1 MANQTKLV
9 TASARKRTLYR
20 RKAASTAIA
29 FGDHLVE
36 NGTGE
41 VTPMTNPNEER
52 IVGLARKTVVST
64 DSDYASLTQ
73 IPVLV
78 DEDGIYEFTDAGG
91 AFTEADEGLYIDFD
105 ATLPKQEVDRSAST
119 YDQVYVTKVISA
131 TKCLGQITRWAGSEP
146 PATN

>member
-1 MANQTKLV
+1 MADVIVKPSNKN
-9 TASARKRTLYR
+9 RTVYR

-29 FGDHLVE
+29 YMDRLVE

-52 IVGLARKTVVST
+52 MVGWAGRAVVST

-73 IPVLV
+73 IPVIV
-78 DEDGIYEFTDAGG
+78 DEDAVVEFTDTG
-91 AFTEADEGLYIDFD
+91 ATFTEADEGLYIDAD
-105 ATLPKQEVDRSAST
+105 ATLPATEVDRSAST
-119 YDQVYVTKVISA
+119 YDQVYVTKFVSA
-131 TKCLGQITRWAGSEP
+131 TKCHGIWTRWAHNEP